1 MSQEYQKKMSEKSS
15 ISSFH
20 QTFECFRFD
29 SAACDSRLFPV
40 PPHRHY
46 FSEVMIVRSGV
57 CRVTRSSNSILLHPG
72 EVLYVSPLYQ
82 HSVDSADGK
91 PVVFDVVKFSATR
104 LREIPVYLSDIRSL
118 ALDAARAQ
126 LPVYMSAEEAEQYHL
141 GDIISECLAETERQ
155 DFAWDLH
162 VRALIYLLISG
173 LTRFWISR
181 REAFTDQPL
190 PDQEDPLLEIPGYI
204 EQNISEPLK
213 VEDLARRCSLSY
225 PWFAKRFREFYGLSC
240 KQFIEHIRTETVEQY
255 LVYSDLDL
263 AEISSR
269 TGYTDCSHMVKD
281 FRRMTGT
288 TPGQFRSMMKIQG
301 QTPFSRFSGT
311 TILNHPSKG

>member
-1 MSQEYQKKMSEKSS
+1 MSEKSS

-29 SAACDSRLFPV
+29 SATCDSRLFPV

-57 CRVTRSSNSILLHPG
+57 CRVIRSSNTLLLHPG
-72 EVLYVSPLYQ
+72 EVLYISPLHQ

-91 PVVFDVVKFSATR
+91 PVVFDIVKFSATR

-118 ALDAARAQ
+118 AMDAARAQ
-126 LPVYMSAEEAEQYHL
+126 LPVYMSAEEAEKYHL
-141 GDIISECLAETERQ
+141 GDIISECLVESGRQ
-155 DFAWDLH
+155 EFAWDLH

-173 LTRFWISR
+173 LTRFWITR
-181 REAFTDQPL
+181 REDFTDQPL

-281 FRRMTGT
+281 FRRMTGM
-288 TPGQFRSMMKIQG
+288 TPGQFRSTMKIQG
-301 QTPFSRFSGT
+301 FAPFSRFSAQSVP
-311 TILNHPSKG
+311 NHPSKG